1 MENMK
6 GKAKVSFIIILAIA
20 MIITLC
26 MGIRYAVIAAGYGN
40 PSNVNAKFGADNAKL
55 TVWLDF
61 G

>member
-40 PSNVNAKFGADNAKL
+40 PSNVNAKFGADNAK
-55 TVWLDF
+55 
-61 G
+61 